1 MTILY
6 TWVNST
12 KEKGFHNFLFIFVFF
27 GQRHFYGKNSL
38 KIAEKCAKPTSL
50 IVASKL

>member
-12 KEKGFHNFLFIFVFF
+12 EEKGFHNFLIFL
-27 GQRHFYGKNSL
+27 GQRYFYGKNSL
-38 KIAEKCAKPTSL
+38 KIAEKGAKLTSL